1 MVHGKGSRRKNRNTT
16 TTSGVYNFVK
26 RFPFYRLIPAVF
38 SSGLKEGS
46 FPDSSFL
53 ELGVKLLPDLTFIT
67 SAVTLSTFPRS

>member
-16 TTSGVYNFVK
+16 TTSNFVK

-46 FPDSSFL
+46 FPGSSFL

-67 SAVTLSTFPRS
+67 SAVMLSTFPRS